1 MSAEKTDN
9 RRRQY
14 YIKPPFQRQFILQ
27 FLAFIVFGCAAF
39 AVSVYLYSK
48 QTLTTAFFE
57 SKLRV
62 MSTSD
67 FLLPALIVTALV
79 VTSCV
84 AFAAAFRL
92 LLFSHKIAGPLYRL
106 EKTAEA
112 VAGGKLNLNVR
123 LRSDDELQEL
133 ARTMDGMV
141 GDLRSRALTIKNQNE
156 KIRDLIIQAD
166 KIPAIPKDLLEAS
179 KEAHKRLDEA
189 TSHFQV

>member
-14 YIKPPFQRQFILQ
+14 YIKRPFQRRFIFQ
-27 FLAFIVFGCAAF
+27 FLAFIAVGCAAF
-39 AVSVYLYSK
+39 GVSVYLYSK

-67 FLLPALIVTALV
+67 FLLPALIVTALA
-79 VTSCV
+79 VTAGV

-112 VAGGKLNLNVR
+112 VGSGKLNLNVR

-133 ARTMDGMV
+133 ARSMDVMV
-141 GDLRSRALTIKNQNE
+141 GDLRSRALAIKNQNE
-156 KIRDLIIQAD
+156 RIRNLIVQAD
-166 KIPAIPKDLLEAS
+166 KIPAIPKDLLQAF
-179 KEAHKRLDEA
+179 KEAQKGLDEA
-189 TSHFQV
+189 ASHFQV